1 MFQVFVRRKK
11 GEGKQG
17 VYSIVPAL
25 AERGREK

>member
-11 GEGKQG
+11 GEEKQG

-25 AERGREK
+25 ADWGRKK